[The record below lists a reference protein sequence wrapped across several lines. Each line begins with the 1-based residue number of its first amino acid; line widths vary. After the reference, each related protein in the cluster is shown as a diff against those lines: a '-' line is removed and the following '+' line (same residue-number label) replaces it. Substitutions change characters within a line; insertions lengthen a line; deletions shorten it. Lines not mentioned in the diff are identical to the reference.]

1 MLAACCLLALAA
13 CGGSDK
19 PDETTTS
26 ASTSAATN
34 PSADLEA
41 AVRNYSSAFL
51 TGDGAAAYALM
62 SERCQDATP
71 LSDFAAITEQAADTY
86 GEVAIKSLKVA
97 LVGMG
102 QSIAS
107 RSSRRMR
114 TRREPRTRDAGSSPR
129 AMYSRIVREVTPMC
143 SAASAWFN
151 QMLRT
156 GVDVT
161 TGSSRAGHSLPGA
174 ARITSSV

>member
-1 MLAACCLLALAA
+1 MITRMLATCCLLALAA

-26 ASTSAATN
+26 ASTLAAPN

-51 TGDGAAAYALM
+51 TGDGAAAYALL

-86 GEVAIKSLKVA
+86 GEVAIKSLKVKVDGDKGTA
-97 LVGMG
+97 TYTYPVATLN
-102 QSIAS
+102 QSEQS
-107 RSSRRMR
+107 WVN
-114 TRREPRTRDAGSSPR
+114 EDGWKWDA
-129 AMYSRIVREVTPMC
+129 C
-143 SAASAWFN
+143 
-151 QMLRT
+151 
-156 GVDVT
+156 
-161 TGSSRAGHSLPGA
+161 
-174 ARITSSV
+174 